1 MTAAR
6 LFLIGARGTGK
17 STVARLLAAALAWDA
32 VDADAELEARCGRSI
47 RAVFAEEGE
56 AGFRDREE
64 AVLAE
69 LCRRDRIVVATGGGV
84 VLRPANHER
93 LRSGTVVWLTADA
106 DTLCRRLARDPSTAE
121 RRPALA
127 GGVAADDPAE
137 VALLLRQ
144 REPLYR
150 SCADVTVDTAHRTP
164 EEIACAI
171 LCSSI

>member
-1 MTAAR
+1 MSAAR

-17 STVARLLAAALAWDA
+17 STVARLLAAALGWDC
-32 VDADAELEARCGRSI
+32 VDADAELEARCGQSI

-69 LCRRDRIVVATGGGV
+69 LCRRERVVVATGGGV
-84 VLRPANHER
+84 VLRPANRER
-93 LRSGTVVWLTADA
+93 LRSGKVIWLTADA
-106 DTLCRRLARDPSTAE
+106 DTLCRRLALDPVTAE

-127 GGVAADDPAE
+127 GGAAAHDPAE
-137 VALLLRQ
+137 VALVLRQ

-150 SCADVTVDTAHRTP
+150 DCADAAVDTTNRTP
-164 EEIACAI
+164 EEITRAI
-171 LCSSI
+171 LCSST

>member
-17 STVARLLAAALAWDA
+17 STVARLLAAALGWDW

-56 AGFRDREE
+56 AGFRNREE

-69 LCRRDRIVVATGGGV
+69 LCRRERVVVATGGGV
-84 VLRPANHER
+84 VLRPANRER
-93 LRSGTVVWLTADA
+93 LRSGKVIWLTADA
-106 DTLCRRLARDPSTAE
+106 DTLCRRLALDPITAE

-127 GGVAADDPAE
+127 GGVAADDPTE
-137 VALLLRQ
+137 VALVLRQ

-150 SCADVTVDTAHRTP
+150 DCADATVDTTGRSP
-164 EEIACAI
+164 EEITRQI
-171 LCSSI
+171 LCSST